1 MPVLKLLRIIFVAR
15 AGFGVVLIACGLISC
30 NATKQERTGPSAI
43 GVAYAGPANL
53 QLHKDIDPKSPL
65 AGTVQHGEKLDIVAQ
80 RRRWYRVR
88 TESGLQGWTDD
99 RQLLDKRQ
107 MARLREL
114 AKETVGQPSQGTAT
128 AFDTLNVHT
137 EPNRQSPSFLQ
148 VKEGE
153 KLEVVAHRVM
163 NRGALPKRRLIEPK
177 PKQPRK
183 KKEKKAPKYVEPDPP
198 QPPRPPAD
206 WLQLSR
212 DRGIPVEDIADEQ
225 VPQDDWM
232 LVRTASG
239 QSGWV
244 LTGRLFLT
252 IPDEVAQ
259 YAEGHRIMSYF
270 SIGKTNDG
278 GTVKDIWLWTTA
290 DRLGEDHDFDGYRVF
305 TWSLRHH
312 RYETAYIQR
321 RVRGFFPVLA
331 KNGEFSVCLETEG
344 GAKMRKLYTL
354 TGNSVRQSGQQSCET
369 SASTGDS
376 IEQKLVNGEAKSAVS
391 SNVEKESKGWMART
405 KDRVSGWLQRK

>member
-1 MPVLKLLRIIFVAR
+1 MLFPKLPRISFVVF
-15 AGFGVVLIACGLISC
+15 AGGALAVASCGLISC
-30 NATKQERTGPSAI
+30 NAAKPERTGLSAI
-43 GVAYAGPANL
+43 GEAYAGPANL
-53 QLHKDIDPKSPL
+53 PLHKDIDPKSAL
-65 AGTVQHGEKLDIVAQ
+65 AGTVHHGEKLDILAQ

-88 TESGLQGWTDD
+88 AQSGLEGWTDD

-114 AKETVGQPSQGTAT
+114 AKETVGQPSQGAAT

-153 KLEVVAHRVM
+153 KLDVVAHRVM

-177 PKQPRK
+177 PRQPRR
-183 KKEKKAPKYVEPDPP
+183 KKEKKAPKYAEPDPP
-198 QPPRPPAD
+198 LPPRPPSD
-206 WLQLSR
+206 WLKLSGE
-212 DRGIPVEDIADEQ
+212 RGIPVADIADEQ
-225 VPQDDWM
+225 VAQDDWM
-232 LVRTASG
+232 LVRTAGG

-278 GTVKDIWLWTTA
+278 GTDKDIWLWTTA

-331 KNGEFSVCLETEG
+331 KNGEFSVCLESDPG
-344 GAKMRKLYTL
+344 PRVRKFYTM
-354 TGNSVRQSGQQSCET
+354 TGNSVRQSGEKPCEV
-369 SASTGDS
+369 SVSTEDAV
-376 IEQKLVNGEAKSAVS
+376 EQNLVNGVTTPAVS
-391 SNVEKESKGWMART
+391 PNTGTGDTGKGWLART
-405 KDRVSGWLQRK
+405 KDRVAGWF